1 VIWGRVLDVFRRRRL
16 DADLESQLAY
26 HVDALEAEFLAKG
39 LTPDEARAAV
49 RRAIGGLTQVK
60 EAYRDQLSIPM
71 LDTIWQDLRY
81 AWRVLGRNRGFSAVA
96 LLILA
101 IGIASTTI
109 IFSFLDAVLLKPLP
123 YADGDRIVRILE
135 RRPDGAVSWF
145 STSAYSDWRANN
157 TVFEQMAAQQQG
169 LVTLTGAQDT
179 VALQVA
185 RVTAD
190 YFKVFG
196 TRAALGRT
204 FAEGE
209 DTPGKEHVVV
219 LSHAVWRTQ
228 FGADAR
234 IVGSTIQL
242 DNEPYTVIGVMP
254 AGSAFDRG
262 GAAFDRGGAQLW
274 QPLAFRP
281 LNMTWDYR
289 PLNAAFARLA
299 PGVSL
304 DQARAQMDAIGQRIA
319 TAYPTSHKG
328 WGVAVE
334 RYAEVIVGPQLR
346 TSLLALAAAV
356 FGLLLIC
363 CSNLASL
370 VLVRAVSRKTE
381 IALRAALGASQRRLV
396 QQLFVEHAMLT
407 AAGSALGIGVAY
419 LGIAWLTRALPP
431 GVLPSEASVRLDVRV
446 LAFALGLSAITGILF
461 GLMPVLGGLTPNLA
475 SAMDRRGATPSAA
488 RRRLLDALV
497 IGEVALAFVLLC
509 GSALLIRSLVG
520 LINVDT
526 GFVTTNVMTMRLPV
540 PGFPPGSGYASPEE
554 FKAYLRAIQT
564 SIDAI
569 PGVQHS
575 AVTTGLPLTDCCL
588 FALSMEVANRPL
600 VDRANRG
607 GGFFKIVTPSY
618 FASLGLTLR
627 RGRFLDERD
636 SGDTTPVIVV
646 NDRLASRHFPGEDP
660 IGQHILNPVA
670 IPGKMQRGPDVS
682 WEIVGVVANEKIG
695 ALNEDASAVV
705 YASYEQ
711 SPAYFA
717 NLVVRTTV
725 EPGGLEKAIRRA
737 LFDLNQGQAVLDVR
751 TLAQLKS
758 ASVVSSRAQTALM
771 STFSTVAVVLAAV
784 GIYGVLAYAVALRRR
799 EIGIR
804 AALGASSSRLLRA
817 VLGRGLVVTLIGLA
831 IGIIGALVLAP
842 LLGSV
847 LYNVPTRD
855 PFLMTLAA
863 TILVAVALL
872 ASSIPA
878 HRAAHVDPMAV
889 LRADPE

>member
-1 VIWGRVLDVFRRRRL
+1 VIWGRVLDVFWRRRL

-39 LTPDEARAAV
+39 LTPDEASAAA
-49 RRAIGGLTQVK
+49 RKAIGGLMQVK
-60 EAYRDQLSIPM
+60 EAYRDQLSIPL

-81 AWRVLGRNRGFSAVA
+81 AWRVLRRHRGFSAAA

-101 IGIASTTI
+101 IGIASSTI

-123 YADGDRIVRILE
+123 YAYGERIVRILE

-145 STSAYSDWRANN
+145 STPAYLDWRTNN
-157 TVFEQMAAQQQG
+157 TVFEQIAAQQQG

-196 TRAALGRT
+196 ISPALGRT

-219 LSHAVWRTQ
+219 LSHAIWRTQ
-228 FGADAR
+228 FGGDAG

-242 DNEPYTVIGVMP
+242 DNEPYTVIGVLP

-274 QPLAFRP
+274 QPMAFRP

-289 PLNAAFARLA
+289 PINAAFARLA

-304 DQARAQMDAIGQRIA
+304 EQARAQMDAIGQRIA
-319 TAYPTSHKG
+319 TEYPNSNKG
-328 WGVAVE
+328 WGVAVD
-334 RYAEVIVGPQLR
+334 RYTDVIVGPRLR
-346 TSLLALAAAV
+346 TSLLALAATV

-381 IALRAALGASQRRLV
+381 IAVRAALGASRRRLL
-396 QQLFVEHAMLT
+396 QQLLVEHAMLT
-407 AAGSALGIGVAY
+407 AAGSALGIGLAY
-419 LGIAWLTRALPP
+419 IGIAGLMRWLPP
-431 GVLPSEASVRLDVRV
+431 GVLPSEASVRLDIRV
-446 LAFALGLSAITGILF
+446 VAFALGISATTGILF
-461 GLMPVLGGLTPNLA
+461 GLIPALSGGFPNLA
-475 SAMDRRGATPSAA
+475 RAMDRRGATPSAA
-488 RRRLLDALV
+488 RLLDALV
-497 IGEVALAFVLLC
+497 IGEVAVAFVLLC

-520 LINVDT
+520 LMNVDT
-526 GFVTTNVMTMRLPV
+526 GFVTTNVITMRLPV
-540 PGFPPGSGYASPEE
+540 PGFPPGSRYASPEE
-554 FKAYLRAIQT
+554 FKAYLRAIQA
-564 SIDAI
+564 SVDAL

-575 AVTTGLPLTDCCL
+575 AITTGLPLTDCCL
-588 FALSMEVANRPL
+588 FALSMQVADRPL
-600 VDRANRG
+600 SDRANRG

-618 FASLGLTLR
+618 FASLGLTLG

-636 SGDTTPVIVV
+636 RGDSAPVIVV
-646 NDRLASRHFPGEDP
+646 NDRLATRYFPGADP
-660 IGQHILNPVA
+660 IGQHILLPGV
-670 IPGKMQRGPDVS
+670 IPGKMARGPDIS

-695 ALNEDASAVV
+695 ALNEEATDVV

-717 NLVVRTTV
+717 NLVVRASV

-737 LFDLNQGQAVLDVR
+737 LFDLNKSQAVLDVR

-758 ASVVSSRAQTALM
+758 ASVASSRVQTGLM

-784 GIYGVLAYAVALRRR
+784 GMYGVLAYSVALRRR

-804 AALGASSSRLLRA
+804 AALGASSSRILRTI
-817 VLGRGLVVTLIGLA
+817 LGRGLFVTLIGLT
-831 IGIIGALVLAP
+831 IGIVCAMALAP
-842 LLGSV
+842 LLAAV

-855 PFLMTLAA
+855 PYSMTLVA
-863 TILVAVALL
+863 TILLLVALL
-872 ASSIPA
+872 ASAIPA
-878 HRAAHVDPMAV
+878 RRAASIDPAVV
-889 LRADPE
+889 LRAD